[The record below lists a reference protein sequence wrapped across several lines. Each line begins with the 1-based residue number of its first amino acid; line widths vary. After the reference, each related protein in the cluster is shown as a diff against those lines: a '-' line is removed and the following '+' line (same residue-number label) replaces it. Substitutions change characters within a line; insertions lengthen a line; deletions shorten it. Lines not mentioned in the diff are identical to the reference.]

1 MSTVSCAHNCTVTI
15 GRTTSYLQFQTLS
28 HTEPCIKVSLL
39 QLSATQC
46 KPDVGPAVPGAQ
58 ARDAASQLEFL
69 KEVGTAGVGSLQA
82 PDLLYLQG
90 LLAWKQGQD
99 LFQVHSTATALAIP
113 LWSACRSYM
122 KAQPKTVSGTD
133 QSHKAADTLWSRCRS
148 KMIKADSLLTHT
160 DVPHTLH
167 GALQGCLCSEIVVHA
182 AADSSATAVIK
193 S

>member
-46 KPDVGPAVPGAQ
+46 KPDVGPAVPCAQ
-58 ARDAASQLEFL
+58 VRDAASQLEFL
-69 KEVGTAGVGSLQA
+69 KEVGTAGVGSLHA

-99 LFQVHSTATALAIP
+99 SFQVHCTATAPAIP

-122 KAQPKTVSGTD
+122 KARPKTVSGMD
-133 QSHKAADTLWSRCRS
+133 QSHKPAHTLWSRCRL
-148 KMIKADSLLTHT
+148 KMIKAESLLTHAE
-160 DVPHTLH
+160 VPHTFQ
-167 GALQGCLCSEIVVHA
+167 GALQGCLCNRTPVHA
-182 AADSSATAVIK
+182 AAYS
-193 S
+193 